1 MKRREAIRN
10 AIMVLGGVVSITSIP
25 ALMSACESDTE
36 FESKLFTKKQ
46 LSVLQAAIDRII
58 PETDTPSAVQTGVDR
73 FIEVVLVECFPD
85 IRKTVFLTG
94 LNALIDQKF
103 STLEPEAQDQL
114 LSLSEQKDDPFFKM
128 LKEFTLIGYF
138 TSEQGVTQNFN
149 YMPVPGRFDGCVD
162 YSKGMKPWRGYR
174 L

>member
-1 MKRREAIRN
+1 MKRREALRN
-10 AIMVLGGVVSITSIP
+10 GIIALGGVVSVSSFP

-46 LSVLQAAIDRII
+46 LLVLQAAIDRII
-58 PETDTPSAVQTGVDR
+58 PETETPSAIQAGVDR
-73 FIEVVLVECFPD
+73 FIEVVLTECFPET
-85 IRKTVFLTG
+85 RKTVFIAG
-94 LNALIDQKF
+94 LDALIAQKF

-114 LSLSEQKDDPFFKM
+114 LSLSEQKDDPFFNM

-162 YSKGMKPWRGYR
+162 YTEGMKSWRGNR